1 MFRQHWVMTERISD
15 RLPHCGWVYGKG
27 QKPQPFLITA
37 TNADGSAVGYSAGNS
52 RTIQAG
58 EWFFALPAADEDQVQ
73 WAELLGPETEPLRTA
88 CPSS

>member
-1 MFRQHWVMTERISD
+1 MTERISD